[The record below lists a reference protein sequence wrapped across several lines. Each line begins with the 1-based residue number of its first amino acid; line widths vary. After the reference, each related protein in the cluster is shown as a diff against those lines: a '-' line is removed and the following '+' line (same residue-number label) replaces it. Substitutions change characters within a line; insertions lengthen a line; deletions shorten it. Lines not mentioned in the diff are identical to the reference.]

1 MKVYTP
7 QTLLS
12 TYISNIIMEK
22 SKREIVLVLIQ
33 SIILI
38 AFKICLSNPS
48 SSPVFSF
55 GKSLRIVPD
64 LQHSWETALP
74 HEMYPEF
81 SGSFPA
87 RLEFQ
92 ESHGIPTQF
101 QYKAGSFEV
110 DWADHV
116 SRAVR

>member
-7 QTLLS
+7 QALLS

-38 AFKICLSNPS
+38 AFKICLPNPS

-55 GKSLRIVPD
+55 WKSLRIIPD

-92 ESHGIPTQF
+92 ESHGIPAQF

-116 SRAVR
+116 SRAVH